1 MRLSSYE
8 IVQCSAVVCVQRVVS
23 LYAAS
28 YRKTAHFPKQLLK
41 DAEGVREMNRDNRLG
56 ERARARA
63 RVRALVASHGPSDGA
78 RIT

>member
-1 MRLSSYE
+1 MRLSSNE
-8 IVQCSAVVCVQRVVS
+8 IVQFSAVVCVQCVVS

-41 DAEGVREMNRDNRLG
+41 DAERRLGNESQHWLG

-63 RVRALVASHGPSDGA
+63 LAASHGPSDGA